1 VLRLAREIRWLIQI
15 HLFMSSERVRWDE
28 SMGFAAFRG
37 GVLSAFKA
45 WVEVRGI
52 PPEATCL
59 RQHPYAAFQKFKK
72 CGDFRLDDLMKLLEK
87 LLEANTQLVS
97 TSIKPQVVLE
107 QFVTALG
114 V

>member
-1 VLRLAREIRWLIQI
+1 
-15 HLFMSSERVRWDE
+15 
-28 SMGFAAFRG
+28 
-37 GVLSAFKA
+37 
-45 WVEVRGI
+45 
-52 PPEATCL
+52 
-59 RQHPYAAFQKFKK
+59 
-72 CGDFRLDDLMKLLEK
+72 MKLLEK